1 MGLIVGIDL
10 GIKSDHDA
18 VILRR
23 ETSLQVGRSIRF
35 GNTCAGIDTLFE
47 RIDR

>member
-18 VILRR
+18 ILLRR
-23 ETSLQVGRSIRF
+23 ETSLQVGRGARF
-35 GNTCAGIDTLFE
+35 DNTC
-47 RIDR
+47 